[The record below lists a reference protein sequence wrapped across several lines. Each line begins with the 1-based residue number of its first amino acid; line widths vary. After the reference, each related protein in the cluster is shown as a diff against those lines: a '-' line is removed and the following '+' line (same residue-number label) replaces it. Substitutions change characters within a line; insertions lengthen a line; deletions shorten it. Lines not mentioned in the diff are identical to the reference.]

1 MLSREIVDCPQS
13 SYYLLYNNQWILI
26 WKYDAQKRTAVIKDG
41 EIKMNFV
48 RNNNTPTIFADMQ
61 CTAVKTTNLEIL
73 LFPMIFSKIRKNE
86 INSF

>member
-41 EIKMNFV
+41 EIKMNLV

-61 CTAVKTTNLEIL
+61 CPAVKTVFFQNHKSL
-73 LFPMIFSKIRKNE
+73 
-86 INSF
+86 NSVIPYDFF